1 MSQNEYI
8 DLLKKGESAFYGI
21 FHRYFWRDDK
31 SGKSFF
37 QIRTK
42 QPLFLKQQYQK
53 MEKLRDQINKT
64 DITWYYINCDASKT
78 NTTYYEEKT
87 PVKITGYFV
96 TEGSSEYCWD
106 FHVTSMQEASVDETT
121 TIEYLSSIGISY
133 EEAVK
138 VVSFHG
144 SDIFTFVER
153 ADAAKLIQQETG
165 MDAETVS
172 SMILT
177 IRNTIEER
185 KLYSFLGPLG
195 IPYPYAAKLI
205 KYYGENAEKILKKD
219 PHYTGFKV
227 GLNFKQCDL
236 IAKACGCCY
245 DYGGRVRQA
254 IYEVL
259 NMLGSD
265 GHVWT
270 TQDDFYYSLY
280 RTLKSSC
287 YEEFRPTFLDFFP
300 MVMDILGTNEINGS
314 EIFYNKKLYQA
325 ETRIAKNLIRLSSM
339 TDKKNQGWNPRLI
352 EYAQNACQINYGEQQ
367 RRAFSTVLSSKGLK
381 VVIGGPGTG
390 KTTTIKGIILAYKK
404 IFPDNKVKL
413 CAPTGRAAQRMA
425 ESTGMEATT
434 VQRLLDYRPYG
445 DSSIHKDANDP
456 IMADLIVVDEMSMMN
471 IELFDIFLSAIKTGT
486 TIIFVGDTHQLE
498 AVGAGSILKDLLE
511 MPETI
516 TQKCELTDV
525 FRQKGGSPIIENSM
539 RINRGET
546 TLETRDDFQILHTK
560 SEEESRDK
568 VLEIMKGLYNPDD
581 PFETQILCPS
591 RKGEAG
597 ITNLNTLLQQEFN
610 PGKKGLQYGST
621 KFRVGDKIMMTNNNY
636 DSTCL
641 FYNGDIGVIKEI
653 HPNGMDVEI
662 RGEILRIK
670 RQMLNLVQLSYGMTI
685 HKSQGSEF
693 KNVVIVMPMEPKSML
708 VRNLL
713 YTAVT
718 RAKKR
723 VIIINEGSALET
735 SIKVDKSQS
744 RRTTLLLQLRQML
757 EEKRN

>member
-1 MSQNEYI
+1 
-8 DLLKKGESAFYGI
+8 
-21 FHRYFWRDDK
+21 
-31 SGKSFF
+31 
-37 QIRTK
+37 
-42 QPLFLKQQYQK
+42 
-53 MEKLRDQINKT
+53 
-64 DITWYYINCDASKT
+64 
-78 NTTYYEEKT
+78 
-87 PVKITGYFV
+87 
-96 TEGSSEYCWD
+96 
-106 FHVTSMQEASVDETT
+106 
-121 TIEYLSSIGISY
+121 
-133 EEAVK
+133 
-138 VVSFHG
+138 
-144 SDIFTFVER
+144 
-153 ADAAKLIQQETG
+153 
-165 MDAETVS
+165 
-172 SMILT
+172 
-177 IRNTIEER
+177 
-185 KLYSFLGPLG
+185 
-195 IPYPYAAKLI
+195 
-205 KYYGENAEKILKKD
+205 
-219 PHYTGFKV
+219 
-227 GLNFKQCDL
+227 
-236 IAKACGCCY
+236 
-245 DYGGRVRQA
+245 
-254 IYEVL
+254 
-259 NMLGSD
+259 
-265 GHVWT
+265 
-270 TQDDFYYSLY
+270 
-280 RTLKSSC
+280 
-287 YEEFRPTFLDFFP
+287 
-300 MVMDILGTNEINGS
+300 
-314 EIFYNKKLYQA
+314 
-325 ETRIAKNLIRLSSM
+325 
-339 TDKKNQGWNPRLI
+339 
-352 EYAQNACQINYGEQQ
+352 
-367 RRAFSTVLSSKGLK
+367 
-381 VVIGGPGTG
+381 
-390 KTTTIKGIILAYKK
+390 
-404 IFPDNKVKL
+404 
-413 CAPTGRAAQRMA
+413 
-425 ESTGMEATT
+425 
-434 VQRLLDYRPYG
+434 
-445 DSSIHKDANDP
+445 
-456 IMADLIVVDEMSMMN
+456 
-471 IELFDIFLSAIKTGT
+471 
-486 TIIFVGDTHQLE
+486 
-498 AVGAGSILKDLLE
+498 
-511 MPETI
+511 
-516 TQKCELTDV
+516 
-525 FRQKGGSPIIENSM
+525 M

>member
-1 MSQNEYI
+1 
-8 DLLKKGESAFYGI
+8 
-21 FHRYFWRDDK
+21 
-31 SGKSFF
+31 
-37 QIRTK
+37 
-42 QPLFLKQQYQK
+42 
-53 MEKLRDQINKT
+53 
-64 DITWYYINCDASKT
+64 
-78 NTTYYEEKT
+78 
-87 PVKITGYFV
+87 
-96 TEGSSEYCWD
+96 
-106 FHVTSMQEASVDETT
+106 
-121 TIEYLSSIGISY
+121 
-133 EEAVK
+133 
-138 VVSFHG
+138 
-144 SDIFTFVER
+144 
-153 ADAAKLIQQETG
+153 
-165 MDAETVS
+165 
-172 SMILT
+172 
-177 IRNTIEER
+177 
-185 KLYSFLGPLG
+185 
-195 IPYPYAAKLI
+195 
-205 KYYGENAEKILKKD
+205 
-219 PHYTGFKV
+219 
-227 GLNFKQCDL
+227 
-236 IAKACGCCY
+236 
-245 DYGGRVRQA
+245 
-254 IYEVL
+254 
-259 NMLGSD
+259 
-265 GHVWT
+265 
-270 TQDDFYYSLY
+270 
-280 RTLKSSC
+280 
-287 YEEFRPTFLDFFP
+287 
-300 MVMDILGTNEINGS
+300 
-314 EIFYNKKLYQA
+314 
-325 ETRIAKNLIRLSSM
+325 
-339 TDKKNQGWNPRLI
+339 
-352 EYAQNACQINYGEQQ
+352 
-367 RRAFSTVLSSKGLK
+367 
-381 VVIGGPGTG
+381 
-390 KTTTIKGIILAYKK
+390 
-404 IFPDNKVKL
+404 
-413 CAPTGRAAQRMA
+413 MA

-434 VQRLLDYRPYG
+434 VHRLLDYRPYG

-511 MPETI
+511 IPETI

>member
-1 MSQNEYI
+1 
-8 DLLKKGESAFYGI
+8 
-21 FHRYFWRDDK
+21 
-31 SGKSFF
+31 
-37 QIRTK
+37 
-42 QPLFLKQQYQK
+42 
-53 MEKLRDQINKT
+53 
-64 DITWYYINCDASKT
+64 
-78 NTTYYEEKT
+78 
-87 PVKITGYFV
+87 
-96 TEGSSEYCWD
+96 
-106 FHVTSMQEASVDETT
+106 
-121 TIEYLSSIGISY
+121 
-133 EEAVK
+133 
-138 VVSFHG
+138 
-144 SDIFTFVER
+144 
-153 ADAAKLIQQETG
+153 
-165 MDAETVS
+165 
-172 SMILT
+172 
-177 IRNTIEER
+177 
-185 KLYSFLGPLG
+185 
-195 IPYPYAAKLI
+195 
-205 KYYGENAEKILKKD
+205 
-219 PHYTGFKV
+219 
-227 GLNFKQCDL
+227 
-236 IAKACGCCY
+236 
-245 DYGGRVRQA
+245 
-254 IYEVL
+254 
-259 NMLGSD
+259 
-265 GHVWT
+265 
-270 TQDDFYYSLY
+270 
-280 RTLKSSC
+280 
-287 YEEFRPTFLDFFP
+287 
-300 MVMDILGTNEINGS
+300 MDILGTNEINGS

-352 EYAQNACQINYGEQQ
+352 EYAQTACQINYGEQQ

-434 VQRLLDYRPYG
+434 VHRLLDYRPYG

-546 TLETRDDFQILHTK
+546 TLETRDDFQILHK
-560 SEEESRDK
+560 KYEEESRDK
-568 VLEIMKGLYNPDD
+568 VMEIMKGLYNPDD